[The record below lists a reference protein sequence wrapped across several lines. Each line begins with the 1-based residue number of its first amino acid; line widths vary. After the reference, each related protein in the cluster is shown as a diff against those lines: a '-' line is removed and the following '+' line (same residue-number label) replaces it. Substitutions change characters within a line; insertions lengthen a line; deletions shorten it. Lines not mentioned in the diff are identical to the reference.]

1 MEEKVKKRAETSSQI
16 IGWILLIIGVI
27 LIGWTLMSSYDIFT
41 AKAELPEFF
50 ETPEEEVAVQKQET
64 QDIQAQMEQMITE
77 QLKGV
82 LPADSITRLFNLI
95 VWSMLAFILIFG
107 GTQVSGLGIKLIK
120 GR

>member
-1 MEEKVKKRAETSSQI
+1 MNFSKIA
-16 IGWILLIIGVI
+16 GWALLIVGIVI
-27 LIGWTLMSSYDIFT
+27 IGWTLISSYNIFT

-50 ETPEEEVAVQKQET
+50 ETPEEEIVTEKEGI
-64 QDIQAQMEQMITE
+64 QDIQAQMEKMVQE
-77 QLKGV
+77 QLKGF
-82 LPADSITRLFNLI
+82 LPADAITRLFNLA